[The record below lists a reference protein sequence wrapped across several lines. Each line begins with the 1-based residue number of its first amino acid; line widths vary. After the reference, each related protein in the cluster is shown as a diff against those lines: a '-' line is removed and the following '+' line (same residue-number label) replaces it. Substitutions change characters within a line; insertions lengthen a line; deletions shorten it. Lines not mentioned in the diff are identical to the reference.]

1 MPHTASAA
9 TVRAIAIESVDPG
22 RSVGWWADAGMLFL
36 RCPLRWTALAA
47 VLMVPLALVALL
59 PAVGL
64 YVAAL
69 LSPLAVGT
77 WMLAADP
84 VQRSGSAAALQLR
97 TLWPRMKRGAHLAR
111 LLVLGAVLAGATLAM
126 DLVSHALGIAHVLGA
141 VPIDAPSDAVR
152 AAQNSGMLALLLLL
166 TFSMVVSAA
175 LWFAPALVV
184 LHGATPRR
192 AAAASLRAVRDNALT
207 FLLFAVV
214 QLLIAAAAVALHEAA
229 WPLLLPLLLHT
240 VVVSYRDVF
249 AS

>member
-1 MPHTASAA
+1 MAHAA
-9 TVRAIAIESVDPG
+9 GAAVARAIAIESVDPG
-22 RSVGWWADAGMLFL
+22 RSVGWWADAGLLFL
-36 RCPLRWTALAA
+36 RCPWRWTVLAA
-47 VLMVPLALVALL
+47 VLMVPLALAAWL

-84 VQRSGSAAALQLR
+84 VQRSGSAGALRLR
-97 TLWPRMKRGAHLAR
+97 TLWLQMKRGAHLAP
-111 LLVLGAVLAGATLAM
+111 LLVLGAALAGATLAM

-214 QLLIAAAAVALHEAA
+214 QLLIAAAVVALHEAA
-229 WPLLLPLLLHT
+229 WLVLLPVLLHT
-240 VVVSYRDVF
+240 GVVSYRDVF